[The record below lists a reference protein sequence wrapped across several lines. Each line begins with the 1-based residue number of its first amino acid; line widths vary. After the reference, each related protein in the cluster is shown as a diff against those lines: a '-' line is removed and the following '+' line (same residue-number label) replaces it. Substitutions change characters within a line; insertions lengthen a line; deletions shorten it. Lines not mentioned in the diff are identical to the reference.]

1 MARTTTII
9 DASTGTDFNFT
20 SIEVRGDAF
29 YGYTDG
35 LHTIAFYFSDFTGK
49 VHLEGSLANT
59 PISTDW
65 FPLSIDPPNNYMQ
78 LTAHTGIV
86 ARTFQGNF
94 MFLRVR
100 MDRDYLTPANND
112 SLQHGQ
118 ITQVL
123 LNH

>member
-112 SLQHGQ
+112 SLQYGQ